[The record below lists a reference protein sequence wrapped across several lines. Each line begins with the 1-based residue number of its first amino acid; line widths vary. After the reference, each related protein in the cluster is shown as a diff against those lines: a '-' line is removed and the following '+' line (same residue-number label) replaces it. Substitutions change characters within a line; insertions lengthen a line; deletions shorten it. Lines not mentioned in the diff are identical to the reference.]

1 MPDFAAALGASK
13 AASALLALFIP
24 SKDRSDKAIN
34 QRFWVEEALSTL
46 GTLFGGATA
55 FPKGKGY
62 GVTTP
67 RGASSCLM
75 SRLSSTATQVPT
87 CLSKKCKCCGNFCT
101 AWDARHGKERSDW
114 LLTTNTL
121 RSDSRWKKPRRP
133 SNRKSRNG
141 GK

>member
-1 MPDFAAALGASK
+1 
-13 AASALLALFIP
+13 
-24 SKDRSDKAIN
+24 
-34 QRFWVEEALSTL
+34 
-46 GTLFGGATA
+46 
-55 FPKGKGY
+55 
-62 GVTTP
+62 
-67 RGASSCLM
+67 M

-133 SNRKSRNG
+133 ATESQETEVNEHGKKHREDCRRSRRKGGRQGASHRRGRVRCRTAGPDRRNHT
-141 GK
+141 KPP